1 MSRTNDTLTIP
12 KGEYFIGDPCY
23 CFEGDWGDIL
33 DKTDFFSEEVLHK
46 GKLLAAF
53 GTKYGDGTYL
63 DQFDNKF
70 PVDAGLIGIVPV
82 CMITKEGGKKNN
94 WLKQAGLFVKF
105 QCGEKMSEFDGTITI
120 GEHIIK
126 TGDDDFYDNDEEEC
140 ECCGR
145 PY

>member
-23 CFEGDWGDIL
+23 CFGDDWDTIL
-33 DKTDFFSEEVLHK
+33 DKTDFFKEEYYYRN
-46 GKLLAAF
+46 KLLAAF

-63 DQFDNKF
+63 DQFGNEF
-70 PVDAGLIGIVPV
+70 PVDAGMIGIVPV
-82 CMITKEGGKKNN
+82 CMITKEGGKKND
-94 WLKQAGLFVKF
+94 WLKQAGLFIKF
-105 QCGEKMSEFDGTITI
+105 QGGEKMSEFDGTIII
-120 GEHIIK
+120 GEHVIK
-126 TGDDDFYDNDEEEC
+126 TGDDSYDDEEEC